1 MTGVNMDKK
10 YSAIIKEY
18 YNEVRE
24 AYELG
29 NVESSYN
36 PPIIKMITE
45 FGCAA
50 RDLSGQRIGKRGEN
64 IDIKL
69 WHNESEVTEIE
80 PFGGIEVKKI
90 GGIDERA
97 KSQIIIEVNS
107 FGNAILTDNLE
118 WKFWCDGN
126 TEMYAEIQLLEF
138 KDDKLIINK
147 EKFDLFISI
156 LKDFLLKDP
165 TQIKSSS
172 KLA

>member
-97 KSQIIIEVNS
+97 KSQIIIDSQKKNEQNREVTIIKRFIGKAS
-107 FGNAILTDNLE
+107 KNL
-118 WKFWCDGN
+118 
-126 TEMYAEIQLLEF
+126 
-138 KDDKLIINK
+138 NK
-147 EKFDLFISI
+147 M
-156 LKDFLLKDP
+156 
-165 TQIKSSS
+165 QGM
-172 KLA
+172 